1 MGNINLN
8 LDLLVAEELL
18 LRNEADPRAV
28 PLKGT
33 LSSVST
39 LSVLKKGESHDL
51 KAIKG
56 YTLLKES
63 SLSTLKLHRSGRRS
77 LKWLLGKI
85 VS

>member
-1 MGNINLN
+1 MGNIKLN
-8 LDLLVAEELL
+8 LDLVVAEELL

-33 LSSVST
+33 LSSVNAF
-39 LSVLKKGESHDL
+39 SVLKKGKSHDF
-51 KAIKG
+51 KTIKE

-63 SLSTLKLHRSGRRS
+63 SLSTQKLHRSGGRS